1 MFLWRADLASN
12 PRAAMPESKTNTL
25 EVLIMNTKFKISRQA
40 VLTISVLLTAMW
52 LPLTTFAQDF
62 SKTGNLSQ
70 STNTLA
76 ETCAHCQ
83 AKHHSHDL
91 SDCHHSHDASAFS
104 TGFGDWVSEDTVG
117 FAETDPTVQQYEDV
131 VVTPQVSN
139 QLVQQISVGF
149 SETDPASNQ
158 FPESVTILSVS
169 NSSAQQVSVGF
180 SETDPAINTNQSI
193 GELHSQ
199 HLVDCLGG
207 NAKGTVLVTPVFS
220 KLAEKGNQNELS

>member
-25 EVLIMNTKFKISRQA
+25 EVFIMNTYFKINRQV

-62 SKTGNLSQ
+62 SKAGNLTQ
-70 STNTLA
+70 GTNTLA

-91 SDCHHSHDASAFS
+91 SDCHHLHDALTFLP
-104 TGFGDWVSEDTVG
+104 GFGDWVNEETVG

-131 VVTPQVSN
+131 VAIPQVSN
-139 QLVQQISVGF
+139 HLVQQISVGF
-149 SETDPASNQ
+149 SETDPANRQ
-158 FPESVTILSVS
+158 LQESVTVLSGS
-169 NSSAQQVSVGF
+169 NSPAQRVFVGF
-180 SETDPAINTNQSI
+180 SETDPTTNLYRPV
-193 GELHSQ
+193 GELSSQ
-199 HLVDCLGG
+199 Y
-207 NAKGTVLVTPVFS
+207 PF
-220 KLAEKGNQNELS
+220 